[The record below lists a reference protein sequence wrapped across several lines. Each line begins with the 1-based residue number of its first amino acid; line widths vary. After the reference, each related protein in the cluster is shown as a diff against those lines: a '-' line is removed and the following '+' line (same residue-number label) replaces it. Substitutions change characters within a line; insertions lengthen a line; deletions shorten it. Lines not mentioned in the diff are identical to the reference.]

1 MTEFDDTLARL
12 FAEARET
19 LPEEDFLQ
27 NVAAR
32 LSRARRRR
40 TIKQVVLA
48 TAAAGLAV
56 AVTPYVAEESLSVA
70 RHLVMWLPA
79 LGNALASP
87 VCWACSLAVAAW
99 AMRRA
104 QKG

>member
-19 LPEEDFLQ
+19 LPEEDFLR
-27 NVAAR
+27 NMAVR
-32 LSRARRRR
+32 LHRARRRR
-40 TIKQVVLA
+40 AIKQRVLA
-48 TAAAGLAV
+48 TAAAGAAV
-56 AVTPYVAEESLSVA
+56 AVTPYVAAGSLNVA
-70 RHLVMWLPA
+70 THLAAWLPA

-87 VCWACSLAVAAW
+87 VCLACSLAVAAW
-99 AMRRA
+99 AIRRA

>member
-19 LPEEDFLQ
+19 LPEEDFLR
-27 NVAAR
+27 NMAVR
-32 LSRARRRR
+32 LHRARRRR
-40 TIKQVVLA
+40 AIAQGILA
-48 TAAAGLAV
+48 TAAAGVAV
-56 AVTPYVAEESLSVA
+56 AVTPYVAAGSLNVA
-70 RHLVMWLPA
+70 THLAVWLPA

-87 VCWACSLAVAAW
+87 VCLACSLAVAAW
-99 AMRRA
+99 AIRRA

>member
-27 NVAAR
+27 SFVVR
-32 LSRARRRR
+32 MRRARRRR
-40 TIKQVVLA
+40 AIRQAVLA
-48 TAAAGLAV
+48 TAAAGVAV
-56 AVTPYVAEESLSVA
+56 AVTPYVAEGSLDVA
-70 RHLVMWLPA
+70 SHLGVWLPA
-79 LGNALASP
+79 VGNALASP
-87 VCWACSLAVAAW
+87 VCLACALVAAW
-99 AMRRA
+99 GIRRA